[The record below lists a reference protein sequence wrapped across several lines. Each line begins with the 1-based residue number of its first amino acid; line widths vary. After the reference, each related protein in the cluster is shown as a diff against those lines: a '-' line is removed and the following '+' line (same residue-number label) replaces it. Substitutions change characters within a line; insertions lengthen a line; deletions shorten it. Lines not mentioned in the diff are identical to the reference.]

1 MNYVNKLSSDKL
13 RKLFEMFVGTINVA
27 DFKIWTAFG
36 SVVLSGK
43 VCKVGN
49 IEYEYKCKLDDYS
62 IISNIH
68 SVTMQEDLE
77 NVSVFRKYMLSNF
90 GEKYAVEYLLN
101 NY

>member
-1 MNYVNKLSSDKL
+1 MNYINKLSSDKL

-27 DFKIWTAFG
+27 DFKIWTTFG